1 MKTKIRLEDI
11 SKTDPFRVPDNYFE
25 QFNEE
30 IMNRLPAIK
39 TPEFRPVPLREKVK
53 PWVYLAA
60 MFVGLFFIIQFL
72 TKNAGNQ
79 SGRSSAAYDSEI
91 QSTTIRPDKYWST
104 VEITEE
110 EFYHYLE
117 DQLTEDE
124 YYDYMYNAFYSTQ
137 DM

>member
-1 MKTKIRLEDI
+1 
-11 SKTDPFRVPDNYFE
+11 
-25 QFNEE
+25 
-30 IMNRLPAIK
+30 
-39 TPEFRPVPLREKVK
+39 
-53 PWVYLAA
+53 

-79 SGRSSAAYDSEI
+79 SDRSSAAYDSEI
-91 QSTTIRPDKYWST
+91 QSITIRPDKYWST

-110 EFYHYLE
+110 EFYRYLE

>member
-11 SKTDPFRVPDNYFE
+11 NKTDPFKVPDNYFE
-25 QFNEE
+25 QFNRE

-39 TPEFRPVPLREKVK
+39 TSEFQPVPLREKVK
-53 PWVYLAA
+53 PWIYMAA
-60 MFVGLFFIIQFL
+60 MFVGMFFIIQFL

-79 SGRSSAAYDSEI
+79 STRSSATYDSGM
-91 QSTTIRPDKYWST
+91 QSATLASDKYWST

-110 EFYHYLE
+110 EFYQYLE
-117 DQLTEDE
+117 DQLSEDE
-124 YYDYMYNAFYSTQ
+124 YYDYIYNEFYATQ